1 MIKTD
6 LESNKLN
13 KIEMSLCWSEL
24 KKNPE
29 NMEEIFK
36 RKAVTE
42 DEFFKDPWKILNNN
56 ELSIKYDDNIYT
68 YKAAMPILLSL
79 LSFNKLPPENTMKSI
94 LSNSKGGIL
103 SYFKRTRTS
112 LDMLKVTQTK
122 VETKEIILPENT
134 KKRTSALYKKSFSPN
149 SDQLKKLGLKEGKNE
164 VRFTVSSAHQGTHS
178 ISTDLYLWESDC
190 KIVISD
196 VDGTITRSDLLG
208 QFLPIFGKDWSHN
221 GVVDL
226 FNNIQKNNYKML
238 YLTARAI
245 GQSKQTKDYLR
256 SLSQSKNQQ

>member
-1 MIKTD
+1 M
-6 LESNKLN
+6 N

-29 NMEEIFK
+29 NPEEIFK
-36 RKAVTE
+36 RKIVTQ
-42 DEFFKDPWKILNNN
+42 DDFFKDPWKILNNS
-56 ELSIKYDDNIYT
+56 ELSIKYEDSIYT
-68 YKAAMPILLSL
+68 YKAAIPILLSL
-79 LSFNKLPPENTMKSI
+79 LSFNKLPPENVMKS
-94 LSNSKGGIL
+94 LTSHNQGGIL
-103 SYFKRTRTS
+103 SYFKRNRTS
-112 LDMLKVTQTK
+112 LDMLKFNQK
-122 VETKEIILPENT
+122 KEETKELPPQQN
-134 KKRTSALYKKSFSPN
+134 KKRASTLFKKSFSPN
-149 SDQLKKLGLKEGKNE
+149 SDQLKKLGLKPGKNE

-196 VDGTITRSDLLG
+196 VDGTITKSDLLG

-221 GVVDL
+221 GVVEL
-226 FNNIQKNNYKML
+226 FNSIQKNNYKML

-256 SLSQSKNQQ
+256 SLSQSIILVTIKMD